1 MFSYLKTVCK
11 LLCQRGIDLQCI
23 WTAMVEHLS
32 PAARGALPDLLAS
45 IWKVSINGNAPDR
58 KSGE

>member
-1 MFSYLKTVCK
+1 
-11 LLCQRGIDLQCI
+11 
-23 WTAMVEHLS
+23 MVEHLS